1 MSERKVT
8 DCVDTDH
15 PLPWETHPCGCVVD
29 GNYQIVEECPDPG
42 CMTKAYLVNAG
53 GCHVCG
59 AADTRAVQA
68 KAQKEPVK
76 KEYVN

>member
-1 MSERKVT
+1 
-8 DCVDTDH
+8 
-15 PLPWETHPCGCVVD
+15 VVD
-29 GNYQIVEECPDPG
+29 GNYQIVQECPDPG

-68 KAQKEPVK
+68 KAQREPMK